1 MLGES
6 FKYVAP
12 LAGTMGYSVED
23 ISLALGLMANAS
35 VKGSM
40 AGTSLKTALAN
51 LAAPTDEMCGV
62 MENITSA

>member
-12 LAGTMGYSVED
+12 LAGSMNYSIED
-23 ISLALGLMANAS
+23 VSLALGLMANAS

-40 AGTSLKTALAN
+40 AGTSLKTALSN
-51 LAAPTDEMCGV
+51 LASPTKV
-62 MENITSA
+62 WQAK